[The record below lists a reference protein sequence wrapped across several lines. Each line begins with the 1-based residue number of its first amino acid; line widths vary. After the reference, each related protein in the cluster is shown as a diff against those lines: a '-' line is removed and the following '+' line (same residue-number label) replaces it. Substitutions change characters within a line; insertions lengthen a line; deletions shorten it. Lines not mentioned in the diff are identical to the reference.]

1 MAIINAFGVLG
12 ITSITIPTDNLR
24 VFSSSSSPATILDSS
39 GAFLSLPPGTLI
51 FHCGENAPAGFL
63 KANGANISRNV
74 YSALF
79 ATLGTTFGVGDGST
93 TFSVPD
99 MRGEFPRG
107 WDDARGIDSGRG
119 FGTAQ
124 TDAFQNHKHRLDS
137 QEGTPTTALAN
148 TNIGSG
154 TGTSGQNYD
163 TGGALELSSGSPRTA
178 AETRPRNIALL
189 ACIKF

>member
-12 ITSITIPTDNLR
+12 ITSITTPTDNLR

-51 FHCGENAPAGFL
+51 FHCGLNAPAGFL
-63 KANGANISRNV
+63 KANGATISRTV

-107 WDDARGIDSGRG
+107 WADDRSVDTGRA
-119 FGTAQ
+119 FGS
-124 TDAFQNHKHRLDS
+124 FQADDFKSHAHTYN
-137 QEGTPTTALAN
+137 QN
-148 TNIGSG
+148 TNQNTDHSG
-154 TGTSGQNYD
+154 FDTISNNPSFSSQNTGFA
-163 TGGALELSSGSPRTA
+163 GGT
-178 AETRPRNIALL
+178 ETRPRNIALL
-189 ACIKF
+189 ACIKY